1 MQTILERPRA
11 TRAARSTSRTGIA
24 VSVNTKTK
32 PAATPRKPDEK
43 TLRLIEAIKGLK
55 GLR

>member
-1 MQTILERPRA
+1 MQTVLDRPPT
-11 TRAARSTSRTGIA
+11 TRAARSVRASMS
-24 VSVNTKTK
+24 VSVKAKAK

>member
-1 MQTILERPRA
+1 MHTVVDRPRT
-11 TRAARSTSRTGIA
+11 TRSARSTSRASMA
-24 VSVNTKTK
+24 VSVNPKTK
-32 PAATPRKPDEK
+32 PAATPRKQDEK